1 MKFGSGFLRTEINE
15 IFSVL
20 HSKEPKEPKKI
31 KSIRFNLLH
40 VFVTSDI
47 VLSTYVEP
55 LIIHVLSMK
64 LWSLCTCGC
73 LWGDVAKFLTKVIVI
88 QNFRVVV
95 TVRLEPR
102 NRTKEPN

>member
-20 HSKEPKEPKKI
+20 HSKEPKEPKEPKKP

-40 VFVTSDI
+40 VFVTSDV

-64 LWSLCTCGC
+64 L
-73 LWGDVAKFLTKVIVI
+73 
-88 QNFRVVV
+88 
-95 TVRLEPR
+95 
-102 NRTKEPN
+102 

>member
-20 HSKEPKEPKKI
+20 HSKEPKTP

-40 VFVTSDI
+40 VFVTSDV

-73 LWGDVAKFLTKVIVI
+73 LWGDVAEISHKSC
-88 QNFRVVV
+88 RY
-95 TVRLEPR
+95 LEF
-102 NRTKEPN
+102 